1 MRFAI
6 SDEKEIIMSKK
17 DLKYFMRPTEPEI
30 ITAPGPDSFKDSEGK
45 TIDFEIKVLTQSSIT
60 KINDRYKRRIMATD
74 KKGNPLINGNTLVFR
89 EEDDRARAVRHLIVE
104 ALQYPNLNDPELM
117 KHYNCVDV
125 TDMPLLVFSKP
136 DEYAHVVNIVLSAL
150 GMTGVNED
158 NAEVEGAKNS

>member
-89 EEDDRARAVRHLIVE
+89 
-104 ALQYPNLNDPELM
+104 
-117 KHYNCVDV
+117 
-125 TDMPLLVFSKP
+125 
-136 DEYAHVVNIVLSAL
+136 
-150 GMTGVNED
+150 
-158 NAEVEGAKNS
+158 

>member
-1 MRFAI
+1 
-6 SDEKEIIMSKK
+6 MSKK

-30 ITAPGPDSFKDSEGK
+30 ITAPGPESFKDSEGK

-60 KINDRYKRRIMATD
+60 KINDRYKRRTMATD
-74 KKGNPLINGNTLVFR
+74 KKGNPLINGNTLVYK
-89 EEDDRARAVRHLIVE
+89 EEDDHLIVE
-104 ALQYPNLNDPELM
+104 ALQYPDLSDPELM

-125 TDMPLLVFSKP
+125 TEMPLLVFSKP

-158 NAEVEGAKNS
+158 NAAEVEDAKNS

>member
-89 EEDDRARAVRHLIVE
+89 EEEGSPLADVDIRPMLQSLTLAEEPGLLRLEAVVSAQNPGLNP
-104 ALQYPNLNDPELM
+104 ALLAAAVGAYLPELAPDF
-117 KHYNCVDV
+117 VQARRLE
-125 TDMPLLVFSKP
+125 LLDAGGGVFR
-136 DEYAHVVNIVLSAL
+136 
-150 GMTGVNED
+150 
-158 NAEVEGAKNS
+158 

>member
-1 MRFAI
+1 M
-6 SDEKEIIMSKK
+6 
-17 DLKYFMRPTEPEI
+17 
-30 ITAPGPDSFKDSEGK
+30 
-45 TIDFEIKVLTQSSIT
+45 
-60 KINDRYKRRIMATD
+60 
-74 KKGNPLINGNTLVFR
+74 VFR

-158 NAEVEGAKNS
+158 NAEVEEAKNS